1 MKNLAAIGFL
11 LFCFAVTGINSQS
24 RAADNLMPAS
34 GVFGNQQCI
43 QCHEK
48 VENKQVKNWRN
59 SVHAKSEPVVDCV
72 ACHGNEHES
81 VMLCVRQDQVCTEC
95 HGGAKSPVVH
105 SYASS
110 KHGVLMQIEG
120 DQQDWTQPLLGAN
133 YRTPGC
139 SYCHMHAG
147 EHDVGASVR
156 QDLMVDSETEAV
168 LDRLRSVC
176 QDCHSPRYV
185 ARLMENGEAMLEIA
199 RKKIREADRLIKQ
212 AAGDFS
218 EEALKPARQQM
229 KKMRQ
234 HLLNVHL
241 GVGHQSPDYQWWH
254 GQPALDGDLIR
265 IKGVISELRRASFP
279 AD

>member
-1 MKNLAAIGFL
+1 MVNPAGIRL
-11 LFCFAVTGINSQS
+11 LLYCFAVIGINSQS
-24 RAADNLMPAS
+24 IAADNLMPAA
-34 GVFGNQQCI
+34 GVIENKQCL

-48 VENKQVKNWRN
+48 TENKLVNSWRN

-72 ACHGNEHES
+72 ACHGHEHES
-81 VMLCVRQDQVCTEC
+81 VMVSVRQDQICREC

-120 DQQDWTQPLLGAN
+120 DQQDWMQPLQLAN

-147 EHDVGASVR
+147 EHDVSTSVR
-156 QDLMVDSETEAV
+156 QDLMADSELEAV
-168 LDRLRSVC
+168 QDKVQSVC

-185 ARLMENGEAMLEIA
+185 ARLLENGEAMLEIA
-199 RKKIREADRLIKQ
+199 RKKIREADRLIEQ
-212 AAGDFS
+212 AAGEFS
-218 EEALKPARQQM
+218 EQALMPARQQM
-229 KKMRQ
+229 IKMRQ

-265 IKGVISELRRASFP
+265 IKGVISALRQAGFP